1 MLGGASCKSVRVV
14 SRVRVWASIEPKA
27 KPRLGQWLGGGRK
40 QGRVYWGVD
49 DETLDIRKERD
60 TGRVLCGIG

>member
-1 MLGGASCKSVRVV
+1 VLGGVSCKSVCVV

-27 KPRLGQWLGGGRK
+27 KSRLGQWLGSGRK
-40 QGRVYWGVD
+40 QGMVCWGVD
-49 DETLDIRKERD
+49 DETLDLRKERD